1 MKKIFAL
8 ILSLVLAL
16 ALVGCAGEPA
26 AENTAGA
33 DATQAPAESAGTA
46 GANRDVVSAASS
58 ESTAAV
64 ESLTIICSPAFR
76 RESGVWAALSCH
88 RDAATTST
96 AAASFNTI
104 LWDCIN

>member
-33 DATQAPAESAGTA
+33 DATQAPAESAGTESPA
-46 GANRDVVSAASS
+46 GEESATNPLTTACTTAASWPWPR
-58 ESTAAV
+58 TPA
-64 ESLTIICSPAFR
+64 SPCR
-76 RESGVWAALSCH
+76 
-88 RDAATTST
+88 
-96 AAASFNTI
+96 
-104 LWDCIN
+104 